1 MISSIH
7 KHEFYTKHRN
17 DNPTYY
23 CRLYGEWYTH
33 LAMLTLWYC
42 VVTVTSHVHTVSLFV
57 TYIEMNQIAPVRN
70 ASIVQPYTKTMQ
82 ARMYAVL
89 VVHVPF
95 S

>member
-1 MISSIH
+1 MV
-7 KHEFYTKHRN
+7 YTSRN
-17 DNPTYY
+17 ASHFGIMWLP
-23 CRLYGEWYTH
+23 
-33 LAMLTLWYC
+33 
-42 VVTVTSHVHTVSLFV
+42 VTSHVHTVSLFV

-89 VVHVPF
+89 VVYVPF